1 MPDKNSPEHDS
12 NREASNK
19 ETSNQETSN
28 QEASNQESTNIES
41 SNQEPSNQQHTNQQ
55 PDGSNNPYQSPDSS
69 LDVEPEGA
77 SLNMLAAPRAVSFG
91 RCVGWIGDGFGYFKQ
106 SPGQWILILFLG
118 LAIMI
123 GLSMLPLIGQ
133 LIMGLTS
140 YVWFAGLMLGC
151 KALYQGREFSVNYLF
166 AGFKEPLVK
175 LILLS
180 IITGV
185 LNALSMYS
193 VMGDFYLELLK
204 SSADAQQQ
212 QSLIME
218 DPGRFWQLFFF
229 GMLAM
234 IPVMMASI
242 FAPALIAIHDISI
255 LKAMQ
260 FSFLGC
266 VKNILPLFV
275 FAVIML
281 LLYIVSVIPIFL
293 GLLVFM
299 PTAFAAIFSAYKDIF
314 TEPHAAN
321 DRLEL

>member
-12 NREASNK
+12 NND
-19 ETSNQETSN
+19 TNN
-28 QEASNQESTNIES
+28 ESPNSEPAKPKS
-41 SNQEPSNQQHTNQQ
+41 ANSDPANQEPS
-55 PDGSNNPYQSPDSS
+55 GSNNPYQSPDSS
-69 LDVEPEGA
+69 LEVEPEGA
-77 SLNMLAAPRAVSFG
+77 SLKMSSAPRAVSFD
-91 RCVGWIGDGFGYFKQ
+91 RCVGWIGDGFSYFKK

-133 LIMGLTS
+133 LILGLTS
-140 YVWFAGLMLGC
+140 YVWIAGIMLGC
-151 KALYQGREFSVNYLF
+151 KALYQGQEFSVNFLF
-166 AGFKEPLVK
+166 AGFKDQVGK

-180 IITGV
+180 IITGII
-185 LNALSMYS
+185 NALIMYM

-212 QSLIME
+212 QSIIME
-218 DPGRFWQLFFF
+218 DSGRFWQLFFY
-229 GMLAM
+229 GMMAM
-234 IPVMMASI
+234 VPVMMATL
-242 FAPALIAIHDISI
+242 FAPALIAIHNVSI

-266 VKNILPLFV
+266 LKNILPLFV
-275 FAVIML
+275 YGVIML
-281 LLYIVSVIPIFL
+281 LLYVVSVIPLFL

-299 PTAFAAIFSAYKDIF
+299 PTAFSSIFVAYKDIF
-314 TEPHAAN
+314 TEPHVAN